1 MQSHEAVLPEFGSL
15 SFNENPTGWGP
26 VDIPEE
32 FKNMPYQPF
41 SKDMR
46 LGRVA
51 DWSGNIFQDMKSK
64 GRYVSQ
70 FVGSQYAYYHDED
83 DSNFQLVSSVRETK
97 TPAIRQRYRFPMRG
111 RRGVGGPGTGYPW
124 GGRGTYQIL
133 GAQGNMSRKLRNAS
147 DRERMMLQQNRRWQ
161 HWGPGGMG
169 QRRGGQG
176 AGGWRGNAGGWG
188 SNNDRRQAHRA
199 VRDASIQIKD
209 NWTMLEELDFTR
221 LSKLA
226 LPNVKEPEDKVECG
240 EMEYYDKS
248 YDRVSTRNERPLV
261 KVNRVLHTVTTTR
274 DPVICRLA
282 NDCVGKVYCTDTM
295 AAMIMCCTRS
305 VYPWDLIVQRIQ
317 DRLFFDKR
325 EDAEYDLAS
334 VCETAAEPPNEEPG
348 HINAPQGLALE
359 ATFINTNLSQQM
371 LLMGGKTYCFPEEN
385 PFKDDDGDNDEDSD
399 NPKDS
404 QNKPKEE
411 LGSVGYRYR
420 VFDLGNDIQIV
431 IRCEVN
437 GVLPPTGDDQT
448 NAHPQFVCIRALNE
462 FDSRYCGGVDWRTK
476 LDTQRGAVLAAE
488 IKNNA
493 FKLARWTVCSMLA
506 GADQLKLGFVSR
518 VNPRDS
524 SRHVILGTQQFKPS
538 EFASQL
544 NLNMDNGWG
553 ILRCVIDFFMKMPEG
568 KYLMLKDPNKP
579 VIRIY
584 SIPQDPD
591 EGEGISEEE
600 EPANTEQYPS
610 NQSKAGEDGREEEE
624 ETVQENVDASTRKQE
639 SDQPSKTTDQEES

>member
-1 MQSHEAVLPEFGSL
+1 MKAHVLPEFGSL
-15 SFNENPTGWGP
+15 SLNENPAGWGP
-26 VDIPEE
+26 TDIPME
-32 FKNMPYQPF
+32 FKNMPFQPF
-41 SKDMR
+41 SKDTR

-51 DWSGNIFQDMKSK
+51 DWSGNIFQDMKTK
-64 GRYVSQ
+64 GRYISP

-83 DSNFQLVSSVRETK
+83 DNNFQLVSSVRETK

-111 RRGVGGPGTGYPW
+111 RRGVGGPLTGYSW
-124 GGRGTYQIL
+124 VGGRSGYQMM
-133 GAQGNMSRKLRNAS
+133 GNQGGIINRKLRNAS
-147 DRERMMLQQNRRWQ
+147 DRERMMLQNRRWQ
-161 HWGPGGMG
+161 HWGPGGLG
-169 QRRGGQG
+169 QRRGGAQ
-176 AGGWRGNAGGWG
+176 GWRSNTGAWG
-188 SNNDRRQAHRA
+188 SNSDRRQAHRA

-226 LPNVKEPEDKVECG
+226 LPNVKEPDNKVDCG

-261 KVNRVLHTVTTTR
+261 RVNRVLHTVTTSR
-274 DPVICRLA
+274 DPVIHRLA
-282 NDCVGKVYCTDTM
+282 SDSVGKVYCTDTI

-305 VYPWDLIVQRIQ
+305 VYPWDLIVRRIQ

-325 EDAEYDLAS
+325 EDAESDFVS

-348 HINAPQGLALE
+348 HINSPQRLALE

-371 LLMGGKTYCFPEEN
+371 LLMGGKTYSFPEEN
-385 PFKDDDGDNDEDSD
+385 PFKDDEDEDSD
-399 NPKDS
+399 NPNPS
-404 QNKPKEE
+404 HNRNREGGKEE

-420 VFDLGNDIQIV
+420 VFDLGNDIQMV

-437 GVLPPTGDDQT
+437 GVLQPTGDD
-448 NAHPQFVCIRALNE
+448 ASSSPQFVCIRALNE

-493 FKLARWTVCSMLA
+493 FKLAGWTVCSILS

-524 SRHVILGTQQFKPS
+524 SRHVILGTQQFKPT
-538 EFASQL
+538 EFANQL
-544 NLNMDNGWG
+544 NLNMDNAWG
-553 ILRCVIDFFMKMPEG
+553 ILRCVVDFFMKMPEG

-579 VIRIY
+579 VLRIY
-584 SIPQDPD
+584 SLPQDASDSD
-591 EGEGISEEE
+591 EDEENISEEE
-600 EPANTEQYPS
+600 VAVVEQQ
-610 NQSKAGEDGREEEE
+610 NAE
-624 ETVQENVDASTRKQE
+624 
-639 SDQPSKTTDQEES
+639 PSKTEVNNVLEHGQDNSKVQSRKVDAIYQSKTIENNKP